1 MGETADTPRA
11 RALSAALR
19 EALIASGIGV
29 NELARRLSMS
39 HTPISLWL
47 NGNRV
52 PDAEKVAMLLGALH
66 VQPDERE
73 RILALARN
81 AKEPNWLTVGMPGV
95 SQQLA
100 GAVESER
107 AALKITEW
115 SPWLIPGLTQTSDY
129 ARVVISDNGRR
140 SSDVELHLMLRMGRR
155 EVITRSDPVG
165 FDALIGE
172 SALTDPV
179 GSEKSMC
186 VQLAHL
192 VDLAERPNI
201 SIWVVPNGI
210 GYHAGRV
217 GPFVFYDFPDATPVV
232 HFEHFSS
239 GAFVHDSD
247 NVKEYQ
253 DTIKSLKEL
262 AISPDDSPAYIA
274 RIADK
279 WS

>member
-19 EALIASGIGV
+19 EALAASGIGV

-47 NGNRV
+47 AGKRV
-52 PDAEKVAMLLGALH
+52 PDVEKVATLLGALH
-66 VQPDERE
+66 VHPDERE
-73 RILALARN
+73 RILDLARN
-81 AKEPNWLTVGMPGV
+81 AKEPNWLTVGVPGI

-107 AALKITEW
+107 TAAKITEW
-115 SPWLIPGLTQTSDY
+115 SPWLIPGLTQTPDY
-129 ARVVISDNGRR
+129 ARAVVSNNGRKTA
-140 SSDVELHLMLRMGRR
+140 DAELRLMLRMGRS

-172 SALTDPV
+172 SALLDPV
-179 GSEKSMC
+179 GSAESMRE
-186 VQLAHL
+186 QLTHL
-192 VDLAERPNI
+192 VELARRPNV
-201 SIWVVPNGI
+201 SIWVVPQGV

-217 GPFVFYDFPDATPVV
+217 GPFVFYEFRNTTPVV

-239 GAFVHDSD
+239 GAFVHDYD

-253 DTIKSLKEL
+253 ETIETLKQL
-262 AISPDDSPAYIA
+262 AISQEDSPAYIA
-274 RIADK
+274 RIAEK